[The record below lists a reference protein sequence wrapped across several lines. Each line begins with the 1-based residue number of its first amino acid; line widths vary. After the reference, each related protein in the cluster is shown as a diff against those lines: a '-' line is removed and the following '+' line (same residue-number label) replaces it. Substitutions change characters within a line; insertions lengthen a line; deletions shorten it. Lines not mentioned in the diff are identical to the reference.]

1 MYRLLNNFKP
11 GDRVI
16 AETSGPTYTVVEE
29 AYTLGTLLLLRE
41 DLGIVYRPPEDL
53 KVKLANDRT

>member
-29 AYTLGTLLLLRE
+29 AYTPGTLLPTR
-41 DLGIVYRPPEDL
+41 RPEGE
-53 KVKLANDRT
+53 ARQ